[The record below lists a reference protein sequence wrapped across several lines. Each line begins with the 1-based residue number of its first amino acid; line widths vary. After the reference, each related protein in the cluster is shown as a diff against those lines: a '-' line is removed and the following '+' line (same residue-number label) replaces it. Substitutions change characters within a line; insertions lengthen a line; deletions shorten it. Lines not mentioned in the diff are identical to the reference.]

1 MALTPLLTAVLV
13 AAYLALLVWGFRRRA
28 QVVQGPWLFFFR
40 AFFPNWKFFHA
51 VGQAPRLYVRGQTA
65 AGDWTAWQLLYPRL
79 PRRWRHVLHN
89 PAVNLALSHQNLVDH
104 LAQDVRD
111 LPEHG
116 EVQALVSYQ
125 LVCRLAQQAVSGGQW
140 GGVPMLPAAQ
150 DLPAL
155 SACQFELRLQTP
167 AQPGQSALAEP
178 LLISPRLPLGAE
190 GP

>member
-1 MALTPLLTAVLV
+1 MALTALLTALLV
-13 AAYLALLVWGFRRRA
+13 AAYFALLVWGLRQRA

-104 LAQDVRD
+104 LAQDVHD
-111 LPEHG
+111 LPEQG
-116 EVQALVSYQ
+116 DVQALVSYQ
-125 LVCRLAQQAVSGGQW
+125 LVCRLAQQAVQGGCW
-140 GGVPMLPAAQ
+140 GSAPMLPM
-150 DLPAL
+150 LPLRPHTANEPPL
-155 SACQFELRLQTP
+155 LACQFELRLQ
-167 AQPGQSALAEP
+167 APGQPDAAQA
-178 LLISPRLPLGAE
+178 LLISPRLLLAA
-190 GP
+190 